1 MIFDSFRQIVSDKIS
16 FRRSNDRDDGS
27 ANNDA
32 APNEKWFFSSYDG
45 HLCEPQG
52 TLCNKEV
59 GVAVAV
65 ARKSQKIVPSRTI
78 ECRPDRCQF
87 VEIATNGS
95 DKQRLSHEFNC
106 TSITFK

>member
-1 MIFDSFRQIVSDKIS
+1 MTTMAPPTTTRRPTKSDSSRHMTDIF
-16 FRRSNDRDDGS
+16 
-27 ANNDA
+27 
-32 APNEKWFFSSYDG
+32 
-45 HLCEPQG
+45 CEPQG

-65 ARKSQKIVPSRTI
+65 AQKSQKIVPSRTI

-106 TSITFK
+106 TSIAFK

>member
-1 MIFDSFRQIVSDKIS
+1 MAPPTMMRCPMKSDSSCHMTDIFVSLK
-16 FRRSNDRDDGS
+16 
-27 ANNDA
+27 A
-32 APNEKWFFSSYDG
+32 
-45 HLCEPQG
+45 LV
-52 TLCNKEV
+52 V

-65 ARKSQKIVPSRTI
+65 ARNSQKLMPLRTI